1 MEASCSG
8 RCACNVVSRVW
19 GTRRYVS
26 HHVQQASK
34 PVCKHGKSE
43 RHELKKGACNGST
56 KRKHKQISVAAQG
69 TGEVAEVEELHG
81 VRIVGDAKQRPQVQ
95 YLVKWKDGTPD
106 TWQASCFLFSS
117 KAVAFHFSEDS

>member
-19 GTRRYVS
+19 GKRRYIS
-26 HHVQQASK
+26 HHVQQTSRL
-34 PVCKHGKSE
+34 VYQHDSSE
-43 RHELKKGACNGST
+43 RHELKKTASNGST
-56 KRKHKQISVAAQG
+56 KRKHRQISVAAQG

-95 YLVKWKDGTPD
+95 YLVQWKDGTPD
-106 TWQASCFLFSS
+106 TWQASCFLSS
-117 KAVAFHFSEDS
+117 FKAVTFHVSEDS